1 MVYWLLI
8 RKHNF
13 QNHMAHHHREAQ
25 TDKGLWVAV
34 SINLLLTFVQVIG
47 GVISGSLSLVADAL
61 HNLSDAASL
70 GIALFAKATGRKPA
84 DQYKSFGYQRAE
96 IVAALMN
103 LTILLVVSIYLLFE
117 AFWRIA
123 EPREVAGWIIVVVA
137 GGALF
142 IDTATAY
149 ITYRM
154 SKDSLNMKAAFL
166 HNLADALG
174 SIGVIL
180 AGVLIIMYQL
190 YWVDTLIAFVIS
202 GFVFWQAIK
211 ILPKT
216 IHILMEGTP
225 EDLSSVD
232 IKLAMEKIDLV
243 EDVHHI
249 HVWNIDEHRVALEAH
264 VVVSA
269 SELRDVE
276 VIKASLKEMLSLN
289 FNINHSTLEF
299 EQQSEKK
306 CE

>member
-1 MVYWLLI
+1 
-8 RKHNF
+8 
-13 QNHMAHHHREAQ
+13 MAHHHHEAR

-34 SINLLLTFVQVIG
+34 SINLLLTFVQVVG

-70 GIALFAKATGRKPA
+70 GIALFAKAIGRKPA

-142 IDTATAY
+142 VDTATAY

-180 AGVLIIMYQL
+180 AGVVIIMYQL

-211 ILPKT
+211 LLPKT

-276 VIKASLKEMLSLN
+276 LIKASLKEMLSLN

-299 EQQSEKK
+299 EHQSEKK